1 MSSHVRMV
9 NPPALHPAPGFSH
22 IAIAP
27 VSEIAY
33 IAGQTALAP
42 DFSVIGLGDLKEQT
56 RASMKNVET
65 ALHALGASWENI
77 VRRTIYTTEPTEF
90 EAITAAIEEIQGS
103 TRHPAQTIVGI
114 TGLAIEGLLIEIEVT
129 IHLPAST

>member
-56 RASMKNVET
+56 RASMKKT
-65 ALHALGASWENI
+65 SKQ
-77 VRRTIYTTEPTEF
+77 R
-90 EAITAAIEEIQGS
+90 S
-103 TRHPAQTIVGI
+103 TRSVPVGK
-114 TGLAIEGLLIEIEVT
+114 TSSGARFTPLNLRSSRQSPQRSRRSRARRVT
-129 IHLPAST
+129 PPKPSWVSLDWRSKAYSLKSR

>member
-56 RASMKNVET
+56 RASMKKRRNS
-65 ALHALGASWENI
+65 APRARCQLGKHRPAHDLH
-77 VRRTIYTTEPTEF
+77 
-90 EAITAAIEEIQGS
+90 
-103 TRHPAQTIVGI
+103 H
-114 TGLAIEGLLIEIEVT
+114 
-129 IHLPAST
+129 

>member
-90 EAITAAIEEIQGS
+90 EAITAAIEEIQA
-103 TRHPAQTIVGI
+103 RR
-114 TGLAIEGLLIEIEVT
+114 VT
-129 IHLPAST
+129 PPKPSWVSLDWRSKAYSLKSR